1 MGRSADNPLKD
12 AFASLGNVAVLFL
25 DTIRSI
31 FAKRFRFRDLIEQ
44 LHFIG
49 VKSQS
54 VVLLTGAFTGM
65 VMCAQFYIQ
74 FHKVKMDSAVMS
86 VVTVAMARELGA
98 VLTSLMIAGRVGAAM
113 AAQLGTMKVTE
124 QIDALRTLATS
135 PVDYLVAP
143 RLLAML
149 ISLPLLTAE
158 AIAISV
164 VSGMLVAIY
173 LLGLDPVFLWSNMVF
188 YTGSVDIWM
197 GLIKA
202 FIFACIIAT
211 IACHKGMHCG
221 QGAEGVGKTT
231 TEAVVA
237 ASISILVSNFFVT
250 LVLNNLLIYQE

>member
-1 MGRSADNPLKD
+1 
-12 AFASLGNVAVLFL
+12 
-25 DTIRSI
+25 
-31 FAKRFRFRDLIEQ
+31 
-44 LHFIG
+44 
-49 VKSQS
+49 
-54 VVLLTGAFTGM
+54 
-65 VMCAQFYIQ
+65 
-74 FHKVKMDSAVMS
+74 
-86 VVTVAMARELGA
+86 MARELGA

-158 AIAISV
+158 AIAISM
-164 VSGMLVAIY
+164 VSGMLVAVY
-173 LLGLDPVFLWSNMVF
+173 LLGLDPVFLWSNMLF

-221 QGAEGVGKTT
+221 QGAEGVGKAT

>member
-12 AFASLGNVAVLFL
+12 TLASLGNVAVLFL

-164 VSGMLVAIY
+164 VSGMLVAVY
-173 LLGLDPVFLWSNMVF
+173 LLGLDPVFLWSNMLF

-197 GLIKA
+197 GLIKS

-221 QGAEGVGKTT
+221 QGAEGVGKAT

>member
-1 MGRSADNPLKD
+1 MGRSADNQFKD
-12 AFASLGNVAVLFL
+12 AFASLGRVAVLFL
-25 DTIRSI
+25 DTMRSI
-31 FAKRFRFRDLIEQ
+31 FAKRFRVHDLVEQ

-86 VVTVAMARELGA
+86 VA
-98 VLTSLMIAGRVGAAM
+98 
-113 AAQLGTMKVTE
+113 MKVTE

-143 RLLAML
+143 RLLAMF

-158 AIAISV
+158 AIAISM
-164 VSGMLVAIY
+164 VSGMVLAVF
-173 LLGLDPVFLWSNMVF
+173 LLGLDPVFLWSNMVL
-188 YTGSVDIWM
+188 YTWSADIWM

-202 FIFACIIAT
+202 FIFAGIIAT
-211 IACHKGMHCG
+211 IACYKGMHCG
-221 QGAEGVGKTT
+221 QGAEGVGKAT

-250 LVLNNLLIYQE
+250 LVLNKLLIYQE